1 MRFTRCSAGSSRPVH
16 RWVQVMGFNK
26 FEFSSYTLD
35 LPVSPAQQVMS
46 SPALQ
51 KPRARYSAPKS
62 AVGKFIWRQKMWVE
76 ATFALSMLER
86 WEKIMVG
93 ELDSLILLC
102 FVLLSFVSDGEPV
115 TLSLLAALLFLG
127 GVAIYLPHHIQFL
140 ARRARF
146 YLLGN
151 ERESFYAEWP
161 PKSEL

>member
-1 MRFTRCSAGSSRPVH
+1 
-16 RWVQVMGFNK
+16 MGFNR
-26 FEFSSYTLD
+26 FEFGSYTLD

-93 ELDSLILLC
+93 ELDSLVLFRFAFIC
-102 FVLLSFVSDGEPV
+102 F
-115 TLSLLAALLFLG
+115 
-127 GVAIYLPHHIQFL
+127 
-140 ARRARF
+140 
-146 YLLGN
+146 
-151 ERESFYAEWP
+151 
-161 PKSEL
+161 